1 MGKYKYEP
9 VDDFVGYDSFCY
21 VVRDE
26 YGNYSKPVEVDIK
39 VVDRLCSAV
48 YVDMEDREE
57 YGAAVAMTAMG
68 IMCGNIVGDDTY
80 FSPDSEV
87 SRAEFVAMAMKSLG
101 IKADSTIKSSYFD
114 DNGDIP
120 TSLVGYVA
128 TAQKAGIINGVF
140 DSGKLLF
147 KPNEAITKYEAAKI
161 MSVLMNVSE
170 SEEDASYS
178 EESAIPMWARA
189 SVSAMTMLGILDDGD
204 ATEKVTRADAAE
216 YLYKMN
222 LAQK

>member
-1 MGKYKYEP
+1 
-9 VDDFVGYDSFCY
+9 
-21 VVRDE
+21 
-26 YGNYSKPVEVDIK
+26 
-39 VVDRLCSAV
+39 
-48 YVDMEDREE
+48 
-57 YGAAVAMTAMG
+57 
-68 IMCGNIVGDDTY
+68 
-80 FSPDSEV
+80 
-87 SRAEFVAMAMKSLG
+87 
-101 IKADSTIKSSYFD
+101 
-114 DNGDIP
+114 
-120 TSLVGYVA
+120 
-128 TAQKAGIINGVF
+128 
-140 DSGKLLF
+140 
-147 KPNEAITKYEAAKI
+147 